1 MVQSQRVSEKLTR
14 TVALQRVQS
23 AQETMICSYWY
34 YLFLRLHCS
43 PLTGTSVGLLVTC
56 QCPLTA
62 DKKGKLGRAI
72 YTVSGLS
79 WLSLSTSRRNGLEV
93 GGLVGAISPQL
104 LTLLSS
110 LVVMG

>member
-1 MVQSQRVSEKLTR
+1 MTLVPAGLAHDHKTR
-14 TVALQRVQS
+14 
-23 AQETMICSYWY
+23 EESY
-34 YLFLRLHCS
+34 
-43 PLTGTSVGLLVTC
+43 VGLLVTC

>member
-1 MVQSQRVSEKLTR
+1 MTLVPAGLANDHKTR
-14 TVALQRVQS
+14 EERRFVLH
-23 AQETMICSYWY
+23 WY
-34 YLFLRLHCS
+34 AFFLRLHCS

-93 GGLVGAISPQL
+93 GGLVRAISPQL